1 MVLVKKTESF
11 PPAAST
17 PRALTRD
24 ALHAISTEFLSSE
37 KLMHAPLS
45 EKKEFLKTKG
55 LSGDEIEALLQRA
68 ATKLK
73 RMEVVAPSSPSSSPS
88 STGDAGRV
96 SAVGNKRGEEKSL
109 VPQELKEVRFHIPY
123 QKENKLLCTC

>member
-11 PPAAST
+11 SPAASA
-17 PRALTRD
+17 PRTLTRD

-73 RMEVVAPSSPSSSPS
+73 RMEVATPLSPSSSSPS
-88 STGDAGRV
+88 TVDAGRV
-96 SAVGNKRGEEKSL
+96 SAVGSKRGEERSL
-109 VPQELKEVRFHIPY
+109 VPQELKEVRFHIP
-123 QKENKLLCTC
+123 

>member
-11 PPAAST
+11 SPASST
-17 PRALTRD
+17 PRTLTRD

-55 LSGDEIEALLQRA
+55 LSADEIEALLRRA
-68 ATKLK
+68 AAKVKGVEIVT
-73 RMEVVAPSSPSSSPS
+73 PSLPSS

-96 SAVGNKRGEEKSL
+96 TAVEKRSEERSL
-109 VPQELKEVRFHIPY
+109 VPQELKEVRSRFNIS
-123 QKENKLLCTC
+123 